1 MGGDLTPEERDGR
14 AVQIRAYSSP
24 RVRLCPGMDLEL
36 CSVLQTLARPPPPN
50 AQPTAC
56 TPQPYH
62 DDPPGAGATVCVGK
76 APRQF
81 H

>member
-1 MGGDLTPEERDGR
+1 MGGDLTPEKRDGR
-14 AVQIRAYSSP
+14 AAQIRACSSP

-36 CSVLQTLARPPPPN
+36 CSVLQTLACPPPPS
-50 AQPTAC
+50 AQPTARTRPC
-56 TPQPYH
+56 H
-62 DDPPGAGATVCVGK
+62 DVPPGAGAAVRVGK